1 MIINPWKAQ
10 SEITSL
16 ANRLDEAQARVD
28 VALRRRS
35 VMELDT
41 AGIIRTV
48 NEVCCALL
56 QVQKEALIGRSF
68 DEVLAATSE
77 NKSERRSFL
86 SALQSGADQTIHYS
100 YRPGGGEPLWLQA
113 DFAPFSQKLEGSQR
127 IQVFISDIT
136 RQRQDALL
144 LHELKAELQAVRD
157 VQLVAE
163 FDPDGR
169 VRNVNS
175 VFVSLFGYAH
185 GEIIGRFHAELV
197 GDEVAHS
204 AEYRAMWDQLRM
216 GKPFVGVVR
225 RIAKSGQEL
234 YLQAS
239 YNPITNAEGRVVK
252 VVKYA
257 QDVTR
262 QTALSISLSRAVT
275 EVQAV
280 LTPAM
285 AGDWSHRVR
294 EDDKGDDVRVLVV
307 DINRLL
313 SSTESFIADLDTT
326 LAAIGA
332 GRLDARADANR
343 HQGGF
348 RSNVQRMNASLD
360 AVTTPLNVAASYL
373 DRISKGDLP
382 PAISEVYHGDFNAI
396 KGNLNTCIAAVTAL
410 VADAGML
417 STAAVEG
424 KLATRADASKHQGDF
439 RKIVQGVNETLDAVI
454 GPLNVAASYVD
465 RISKGDIPAPITDS
479 YNGDFNTIKNNLNQA
494 IAAVNSLVSDAG
506 MLSTAAVDGKLATR
520 ADASKHQGDFRKIVQ
535 GVNDTLDAVIGPLN
549 VAASYVDRISK
560 GDIPAPITDSYN
572 GDFNTIKSNL
582 NQAISAVNKLVA
594 DAGMLSTAAVEGK
607 LATRADATK
616 HQGDFRKIVQGVN
629 DTLDAVIGPLNVA
642 ASYVDRISKGDIPA
656 PITDSYNGDFN
667 TIKNN
672 LNQAIDAVNKLVADA
687 GMLSTAAVEGKL
699 ATRADATKHQGD
711 FRKIVQGVNETL
723 DAVIG
728 PLNVAANYVDR
739 ISKGDIPAPITD
751 SYNGDFNTIK
761 NNLNQ
766 AISAVNSLVSDA
778 GMLSLAAVEGK
789 LATRADATKHQGDF
803 RKIVQGVNETLDA
816 VIGPLNV
823 AASYVDRISKGDIP
837 APISDSYNGD
847 FNTIKNNLNQ
857 AIDAVNKLVADAGM
871 LSTAAVQGKL
881 ATRADASKHQG
892 DFRKIVQGVNET
904 LDAVI
909 GPLNVAASY
918 VDRISKGDIPAPIT
932 DSYNGDF
939 NTIKNNLNQAIDA
952 VNKLVAD
959 ADMLSTAAVQ
969 GKLATRADASK
980 HQGDFRKIV
989 QGVNE
994 TLDAVIGPL
1003 EVAAGDVDRIA
1014 KGDIPAAITDSYNG
1028 DFNTIKNNLN
1038 QAIDAVNKLVADA
1051 GMLSTAAV
1059 EGKLATRAD
1068 ATKHQGDFRKI
1079 VQGVNETL
1087 DAVIGPLGVAADV
1100 VDRIARGDIP
1110 PPITDSY
1117 NGDFNNIKNNLNTC
1131 ISAVNMLVADAGM
1144 LSSAAVEGNL
1154 ATRADATKH
1163 QGDFRKIVQGVN
1175 ETLDAVIAP
1184 INETGRVLSALAQG
1198 DLTETIR
1205 TNYRGDFDKMVQD
1218 TNRTVVQLSQIVSSI
1233 QQATASIN
1241 LAAREIASG
1250 NIDLSSRT
1258 EQQAASLEET
1268 ASSME
1273 ELTSTVRLNA
1283 ENAKQANQLAL
1294 GASDVARKG
1303 GMVVGE
1309 VVGTMS
1315 DIQASSKKIVDI
1327 ISVIDGI
1334 AFQTNILALN
1344 AAVEAA
1350 RAGEQGRGFAVVAA
1364 EVRSLAQRSA
1374 GAAKEIKT
1382 LIGDSVEKVGNGSRL
1397 VEQAGRTMEEIVSSV
1412 KRVTDIM
1419 GEISAASQE
1428 QSLGI
1433 EQVNKT
1439 VTQMDE
1445 VTQQNASLVEE
1456 ASA

>member
-127 IQVFISDIT
+127 IQVVISDIT
-136 RQRQDALL
+136 RQKQDALL
-144 LHELKAELQAVRD
+144 LQELKAELQAVRD

-175 VFVSLFGYAH
+175 VFVGLFGYAT

-234 YLQAS
+234 YLQSS

-252 VVKYA
+252 VVKFA

-494 IAAVNSLVSDAG
+494 I
-506 MLSTAAVDGKLATR
+506 
-520 ADASKHQGDFRKIVQ
+520 
-535 GVNDTLDAVIGPLN
+535 
-549 VAASYVDRISK
+549 
-560 GDIPAPITDSYN
+560 
-572 GDFNTIKSNL
+572 
-582 NQAISAVNKLVA
+582 
-594 DAGMLSTAAVEGK
+594 
-607 LATRADATK
+607 
-616 HQGDFRKIVQGVN
+616 
-629 DTLDAVIGPLNVA
+629 
-642 ASYVDRISKGDIPA
+642 
-656 PITDSYNGDFN
+656 
-667 TIKNN
+667 
-672 LNQAIDAVNKLVADA
+672 DAVNKLVADA
-687 GMLSTAAVEGKL
+687 
-699 ATRADATKHQGD
+699 D
-711 FRKIVQGVNETL
+711 
-723 DAVIG
+723 
-728 PLNVAANYVDR
+728 
-739 ISKGDIPAPITD
+739 
-751 SYNGDFNTIK
+751 
-761 NNLNQ
+761 
-766 AISAVNSLVSDA
+766 
-778 GMLSLAAVEGK
+778 
-789 LATRADATKHQGDF
+789 
-803 RKIVQGVNETLDA
+803 
-816 VIGPLNV
+816 
-823 AASYVDRISKGDIP
+823 
-837 APISDSYNGD
+837 
-847 FNTIKNNLNQ
+847 
-857 AIDAVNKLVADAGM
+857 M

-918 VDRISKGDIPAPIT
+918 VDRISKGDIPAP
-932 DSYNGDF
+932 
-939 NTIKNNLNQAIDA
+939 
-952 VNKLVAD
+952 
-959 ADMLSTAAVQ
+959 
-969 GKLATRADASK
+969 
-980 HQGDFRKIV
+980 
-989 QGVNE
+989 
-994 TLDAVIGPL
+994 
-1003 EVAAGDVDRIA
+1003 
-1014 KGDIPAAITDSYNG
+1014 ITDSYNG

-1456 ASA
+1456 ASASARMLESQADGLAQAVAKFRLAAADRAVDVSAPPAPSQSPMLARQSSKPRGLPTTRKVAMAPRAASAAAAAAAAPAAVAVAGGAPAEQWAEF

>member
-1 MIINPWKAQ
+1 
-10 SEITSL
+10 
-16 ANRLDEAQARVD
+16 
-28 VALRRRS
+28 
-35 VMELDT
+35 MELDT

-127 IQVFISDIT
+127 IQVVISDIT
-136 RQRQDALL
+136 RQKQDALL
-144 LHELKAELQAVRD
+144 LQELKAELQAVRD

-175 VFVSLFGYAH
+175 VFVGLFGYAT

-234 YLQAS
+234 YLQSS

-252 VVKYA
+252 VVKFA

-494 IAAVNSLVSDAG
+494 I
-506 MLSTAAVDGKLATR
+506 
-520 ADASKHQGDFRKIVQ
+520 
-535 GVNDTLDAVIGPLN
+535 
-549 VAASYVDRISK
+549 
-560 GDIPAPITDSYN
+560 
-572 GDFNTIKSNL
+572 
-582 NQAISAVNKLVA
+582 
-594 DAGMLSTAAVEGK
+594 
-607 LATRADATK
+607 
-616 HQGDFRKIVQGVN
+616 
-629 DTLDAVIGPLNVA
+629 
-642 ASYVDRISKGDIPA
+642 
-656 PITDSYNGDFN
+656 
-667 TIKNN
+667 
-672 LNQAIDAVNKLVADA
+672 DAVNKLVADA
-687 GMLSTAAVEGKL
+687 
-699 ATRADATKHQGD
+699 D
-711 FRKIVQGVNETL
+711 
-723 DAVIG
+723 
-728 PLNVAANYVDR
+728 
-739 ISKGDIPAPITD
+739 
-751 SYNGDFNTIK
+751 
-761 NNLNQ
+761 
-766 AISAVNSLVSDA
+766 
-778 GMLSLAAVEGK
+778 
-789 LATRADATKHQGDF
+789 
-803 RKIVQGVNETLDA
+803 
-816 VIGPLNV
+816 
-823 AASYVDRISKGDIP
+823 
-837 APISDSYNGD
+837 
-847 FNTIKNNLNQ
+847 
-857 AIDAVNKLVADAGM
+857 M

-918 VDRISKGDIPAPIT
+918 VDRISKGDIPAP
-932 DSYNGDF
+932 
-939 NTIKNNLNQAIDA
+939 
-952 VNKLVAD
+952 
-959 ADMLSTAAVQ
+959 
-969 GKLATRADASK
+969 
-980 HQGDFRKIV
+980 
-989 QGVNE
+989 
-994 TLDAVIGPL
+994 
-1003 EVAAGDVDRIA
+1003 
-1014 KGDIPAAITDSYNG
+1014 ITDSYNG

-1456 ASA
+1456 ASASARMLESQADGLAQAVAKFRLAAADRAVDVSAPPAPSQSPMLARQSSKPRGLPTTRKVAMAPRAASAAAAAAAAPAAVAVAGGAPAEQWAEF